1 MDNMKTFWLALLLVI
16 TVSCRKDIHV
26 CDVDSGHSGL
36 QCKLESIT
44 LDALSTISLPRDV
57 SDEDV
62 KVVKI
67 EKSHLDRFPTKQF
80 YEKFDNLIEIDIN
93 DCTGLK
99 RLENSFLHVNL
110 IDIDVKNSDLEEV
123 GEIALSKLRRL
134 VQLKLNRNRIKII
147 HKNAFNDLAKVERI
161 EMDSNQISWL
171 HDDTFAYCTQLKFLK
186 LSNNKIVSITSKLFS
201 RNVELNEIHLA
212 SNEICGIE
220 KGFLTKLRI
229 LKKLD
234 LIGNSCA
241 SINLLI
247 PQSAYIAILSQKLS
261 RCYEGFEV
269 IRSGN
274 ETVDKIH
281 DYYDK
286 HLSEIMKSVESRANE
301 TIKNL
306 TEHLSNFDVS
316 PNFIHA
322 VQKFDDVDMARDTE
336 INVHA
341 EASMTAARRSHGED
355 EVTIYDNLQNELSK
369 CWIITIT
376 TCLTT
381 LFIFVAIVVIAH
393 RRVIKKLQRTSPVT
407 LSSLESNV

>member
-1 MDNMKTFWLALLLVI
+1 MDNMKTLWLAVLLVN

-26 CDVDSGHSGL
+26 CDVVSGHSGL

-44 LDALSTISLPRDV
+44 LDALSKIILPNNL
-57 SDEDV
+57 SDDDV

-67 EKSHLDRFPTKQF
+67 QKSHLDKFPTKQF
-80 YEKFDNLIEIDIN
+80 YEKFDNLVEIDIN

-99 RLENSFLHVNL
+99 RLENSFLHTNL
-110 IDIDVKNSDLEEV
+110 IEIAVANSDVEEV
-123 GEIALSKLRRL
+123 GEIALSRLRRL
-134 VQLKLNRNRIKII
+134 VQLKLNQNKIKII
-147 HKNAFNDLAKVERI
+147 HKNAFNDLAKIERV

-171 HDDTFAYCTQLKFLK
+171 HDDTFASCTQLKFLK
-186 LSNNKIVSITSKLFS
+186 LSNNKFSSITSKLLS
-201 RNVELNEIHLA
+201 RNVGLNEIQLA
-212 SNEICGIE
+212 NNEIIAIE
-220 KGFLTKLRI
+220 KGFMTKLRT

-241 SINLLI
+241 NITLNI
-247 PQSAYIAILSQKLS
+247 PQSAYIAILGQKLL
-261 RCYEGFEV
+261 RCYESFEV

-301 TIKNL
+301 SIKNL
-306 TEHLSNFDVS
+306 TEHLTSFDGPSNY
-316 PNFIHA
+316 IRA
-322 VQKFDDVDMARDTE
+322 VKKFDDADVASDSE
-336 INVHA
+336 INLH
-341 EASMTAARRSHGED
+341 ETSMTAARRSHGED
-355 EVTIYDNLQNELSK
+355 EVTIYDNSQDNLTK